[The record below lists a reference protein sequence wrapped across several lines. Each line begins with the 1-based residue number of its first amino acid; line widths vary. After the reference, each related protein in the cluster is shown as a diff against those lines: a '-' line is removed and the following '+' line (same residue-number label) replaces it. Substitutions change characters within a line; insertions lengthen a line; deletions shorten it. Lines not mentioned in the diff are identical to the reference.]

1 MNLNLESLYH
11 RVDGHKIPVEIG
23 ASVVNF
29 SDSLYIVMVVRNI
42 TERKEAEDKIRASL
56 GEKKARLREIHHRV
70 KNNMQIISSLL
81 NLQTKYIVDKQVVD
95 ILKESQNRVKS
106 MAMIHGILYHSN
118 GLARIGFADY
128 IKHLTTFIL
137 QSYVVEQKII
147 QIKTDVDD
155 I

>member
-1 MNLNLESLYH
+1 M
-11 RVDGHKIPVEIG
+11 
-23 ASVVNF
+23 
-29 SDSLYIVMVVRNI
+29 
-42 TERKEAEDKIRASL
+42 
-56 GEKKARLREIHHRV
+56 
-70 KNNMQIISSLL
+70 
-81 NLQTKYIVDKQVVD
+81 D